1 MDWFIYSPWIDKR
14 KGRYRYPVTPCHN
27 GTSRTRN
34 QTEDL
39 ALFGRLP
46 AIDEE
51 DLKPWAESLLC
62 EAVSGWTLATVRLDT
77 PTDLI
82 EPISSMAI
90 KMIRAVNYF
99 PGYCQ
104 KPIK

>member
-1 MDWFIYSPWIDKR
+1 MNWSIYSPWIDKR
-14 KGRYRYPVTPCHN
+14 KGLYRYPVTPCHS

-39 ALFGRLP
+39 ALLGRLP
-46 AIDEE
+46 AIDEDE
-51 DLKPWAESLLC
+51 LKPWTE
-62 EAVSGWTLATVRLDT
+62 EAVSGWSLATVRLDK

-82 EPISSMAI
+82 EPISSMVI